1 MIPSLEE
8 EQCKIPRG
16 AQDIGEGYVLLRA
29 RDRYLY
35 KFGDHE
41 LAAVKRANIQY
52 LIEDCLA
59 VHRWARLRLPNGK
72 IARSAWKESL
82 KPLTKVRMARN
93 VKACICFCTM

>member
-1 MIPSLEE
+1 MQQCQVNTLKLMVPSLEE

-29 RDRYLY
+29 RDWHLY

-52 LIEDCLA
+52 PIEDYLA
-59 VHRWARLRLPNGK
+59 VHRWVRLRLSNGQ
-72 IARSAWKESL
+72 IA
-82 KPLTKVRMARN
+82 
-93 VKACICFCTM
+93 